1 MRFISLP
8 KFLVLI
14 LFLIQRLFAGLRGLD
29 TSKIDLVLNELT
41 NVFKLDEFNN
51 KLVQDLSGGNKR
63 KVSSA
68 IAFIGRP
75 SVVFLDEP
83 TTGMDPAARRYLWT
97 VIKNARDLGMTIV
110 LTTHSM
116 EECEALATKLG
127 IMVNGQLK
135 CLGSVQH
142 LKSKFGK
149 GYTLILKCKKSVN
162 DGDVSRVELFVASQ
176 IRFSKMKGKK
186 TF

>member
-1 MRFISLP
+1 
-8 KFLVLI
+8 
-14 LFLIQRLFAGLRGLD
+14 
-29 TSKIDLVLNELT
+29 
-41 NVFKLDEFNN
+41 
-51 KLVQDLSGGNKR
+51 LSGGNKR
-63 KVSSA
+63 KVNSA

-127 IMVNGQLK
+127 IMVNQWRRYSMCK
-135 CLGSVQH
+135 MCNAH
-142 LKSKFGK
+142 PNK
-149 GYTLILKCKKSVN
+149 GIL
-162 DGDVSRVELFVASQ
+162 A
-176 IRFSKMKGKK
+176 
-186 TF
+186 TFCAL